1 MAWQLVNELVSLQD
15 NCKDKVPL
23 HRTARLKMAGPEDAS
38 CVLEQIG
45 YQLR

>member
-1 MAWQLVNELVSLQD
+1 VNELVSLQD
-15 NCKDKVPL
+15 NCKDKEPL

-38 CVLEQIG
+38 CELERIG